1 MSVEA
6 LYLLRKTEPRPGPQD
21 LDSVVL
27 TADVL
32 TDDGDAVPAGTE
44 GTIVGVYGDGAAFVV
59 EFIEPLGALA
69 NVAADGLRL
78 VERT

>member
-6 LYLLRKTEPRPGPQD
+6 LYLLRKTEPRPGLRD
-21 LDSVVL
+21 LDGVIL

-32 TDDGDAVPAGTE
+32 TDDGGTVPAGTE
-44 GTIVGVYGDGAAFVV
+44 GTIVGVYGEGIAFVV
-59 EFIEPLGALA
+59 EFAEPAGALA

-78 VERT
+78 VERS